1 MSKFLSNLAARSLG
15 AFEAIAPRVPSRFE
29 PARRA
34 DGLLA
39 GRAPAMEDSLK
50 DDPEM
55 EGTTGVEAPAAGP
68 VEDGSRAGQR
78 ARPIGSMGSSLLN
91 SDPSPSSLE
100 PEPGTWSVWPA
111 ASIAPSAE
119 SRETSFPSEQPA
131 LRARRIPESPS
142 VGFSTPRPDE
152 AGPNQ
157 DKVGQPLDPAPA
169 SASTSAP
176 TPASIQRRDTKSR
189 GTRDQGTLPTWSAQ
203 ASRRS
208 SPGALDS
215 DFDVS
220 GSVRTPGQIDQAPA
234 LGVSRFTPQQEIG
247 RAASGARNRAR
258 SNEARNASFP
268 PVEPARAGE
277 SPQDEFP
284 NESQAGTSASRG
296 WPGDVDR
303 KFGLRP
309 DRSIVPATGQETAV
323 RTESLTTTR
332 AANVELAS
340 AAARPA
346 GPSPASQ
353 PLAGAAAEP
362 AIRVTIGRVEVRAVF
377 PEQTVKRSPPPR
389 FRPRVSLDDYLSRG
403 SGAKR

>member
-78 ARPIGSMGSSLLN
+78 ARPIGPMGSSLLN

-131 LRARRIPESPS
+131 LRARRIPGSPS
-142 VGFSTPRPDE
+142 VGFSTPAPSE
-152 AGPNQ
+152 AAFIEAAPIQANL
-157 DKVGQPLDPAPA
+157 DRPLDPG
-169 SASTSAP
+169 SIS
-176 TPASIQRRDTKSR
+176 ASIQRRDTKSR

-220 GSVRTPGQIDQAPA
+220 GSVRTPGQIGQAPA

>member
-131 LRARRIPESPS
+131 LRARRIPGSPS
-142 VGFSTPRPDE
+142 VGFSTPAPSE
-152 AGPNQ
+152 AAFIEAAPIQANL
-157 DKVGQPLDPAPA
+157 DRPLDPG
-169 SASTSAP
+169 SIS
-176 TPASIQRRDTKSR
+176 ASIQRRDTKSR

-220 GSVRTPGQIDQAPA
+220 GSVRTPGQIGQAPA